1 MNEINALIWPS
12 KLGIG
17 ITSPTAFNRTAKI
30 AQQFKVIKK
39 APSGAY
45 RVDLAKAAVAQL
57 KAQGV
62 DVYGKKWK
70 KAKVKVTEGGK

>member
-1 MNEINALIWPS
+1 MDKA
-12 KLGIG
+12 
-17 ITSPTAFNRTAKI
+17 AFTRTANISK
-30 AQQFKVIKK
+30 QFGVIKK

-45 RVDLAKAAVAQL
+45 RDDLAKAAVATL

-70 KAKVKVTEGGK
+70 KSTVKVTAGGK

>member
-1 MNEINALIWPS
+1 M
-12 KLGIG
+12 
-17 ITSPTAFNRTAKI
+17 
-30 AQQFKVIKK
+30 IKK

>member
-1 MNEINALIWPS
+1 
-12 KLGIG
+12 
-17 ITSPTAFNRTAKI
+17 
-30 AQQFKVIKK
+30 VIKK

-45 RVDLAKAAVAQL
+45 RSDLAKAAVAQL

-70 KAKVKVTEGGK
+70 KAKVTLNEGGK

>member
-1 MNEINALIWPS
+1 MDT
-12 KLGIG
+12 K
-17 ITSPTAFNRTAKI
+17 AFNRTARI
-30 AQQFKVIKK
+30 AQQFKIIKK

-45 RVDLAKAAVAQL
+45 RTDLAKAAVAQL

-70 KAKVKVTEGGK
+70 KSKIKLNEGGK